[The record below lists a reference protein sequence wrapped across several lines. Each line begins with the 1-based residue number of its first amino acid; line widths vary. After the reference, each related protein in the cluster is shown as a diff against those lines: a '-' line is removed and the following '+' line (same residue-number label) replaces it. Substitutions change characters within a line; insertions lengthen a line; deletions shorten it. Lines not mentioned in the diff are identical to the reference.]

1 MKIFA
6 DVDTKKQHE
15 NGIALLERIEAS
27 VAEAGDIHVP
37 A

>member
-6 DVDTKKQHE
+6 DVDTMQQQ
-15 NGIALLERIEAS
+15 NGIALLKRVAANDTEAD
-27 VAEAGDIHVP
+27 DIHVP

>member
-6 DVDTKKQHE
+6 DVDTKNQHQ
-15 NGIALLERIEAS
+15 NGIVLLERIEAS